1 MADLDSVRAVQ
12 AWHDAVNIGD
22 VESAVQLCSPDVAV
36 TGPRGVGHGHDLVR
50 GWLVRSGIRLE
61 PQGGLVE
68 ADGRLVVRE
77 AAHWTT
83 TDAPS
88 GAPTEPTTTWCVFT
102 VESGLISSIARY
114 ESEDDVPSAG

>member
-61 PQGGLVE
+61 PQGELAG
-68 ADGRLVVRE
+68 ADGRVVVRE
-77 AAHWTT
+77 LARWTA

-88 GAPTEPTTTWCVFT
+88 AAPADPTPTWCVFT
-102 VESGLISSIARY
+102 VASGLVTSVARY
-114 ESEDDVPSAG
+114 ENEDDVPPVA